1 MAHFKK
7 LEIWQKAHAL
17 AMDTHRAAGR
27 IRGTTHVSLRNQLV
41 RAAMSVPTNIV
52 EGRAQRSE
60 PDFRRFLSYAVAS
73 LDEVEYHLIVA
84 HDLEAMDDADFR
96 SLTEQL
102 KVVRKQIHALIK
114 KLKQSAKSQNG
125 RLPNAEAVLS

>member
-1 MAHFKK
+1 MADFKK
-7 LEIWQKAHAL
+7 LAIWQRAHAL
-17 AMDTHRAAGR
+17 AIDTHRAAGR

-52 EGRAQRSE
+52 EGRAQKSE
-60 PDFRRFLSYAVAS
+60 ADFCRFLGYAVAS

-84 HDLEAMDDADFR
+84 HDLEAMSDGDFR

-102 KVVRKQIHALIK
+102 KVVRKQIHALMK
-114 KLKQSAKSQNG
+114 RLKQSATSQKS
-125 RLPNAEAVLS
+125 RRPNAEAVLG

>member
-17 AMDTHRAAGR
+17 AIATHRATGR

-52 EGRAQRSE
+52 EGRAQKCE
-60 PDFRRFLSYAVAS
+60 ADFCRFLGYAAAS

-84 HDLEAMDDADFR
+84 HDLEAMSDSDFR

-102 KVVRKQIHALIK
+102 KVLRKQTHALIK
-114 KLKQSAKSQNG
+114 KLKQSADSQNG
-125 RLPNAEAVLS
+125 RPPNAEAVLG